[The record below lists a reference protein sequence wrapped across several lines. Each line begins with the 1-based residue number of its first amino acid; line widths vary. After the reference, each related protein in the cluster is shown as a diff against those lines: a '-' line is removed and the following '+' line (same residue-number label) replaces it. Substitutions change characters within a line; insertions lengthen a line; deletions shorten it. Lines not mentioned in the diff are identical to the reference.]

1 VPTNAERVHG
11 AMAAWNEG
19 GLRALSDNWW
29 SDDILWHDMP
39 NLPDPQVSSGKAA
52 AEARVNEM
60 VAVLGH
66 WRFEVRSVEELGPDK
81 TLAELGLVGEGAAS
95 GAAFMGTVHQIC
107 RWRDGL
113 TAEVITFADRE
124 SALASN
130 AR

>member
-1 VPTNAERVHG
+1 MQTNLERVHG

-29 SDDILWHDMP
+29 AEDILWHDMP
-39 NLPDPQVSSGKAA
+39 DLPDPQVTRGRAA
-52 AEARVNEM
+52 AEKRVEEM

-66 WRFEVRSVEELGPDK
+66 WRFVVKAVEEPAPDT
-81 TLAELGLVGEGAAS
+81 TLAELELVGEGAAS
-95 GAAFMGTVHQIC
+95 GAGFAGTVHQVC

-113 TAEVITFADRE
+113 TAEVVTFADRD
-124 SALASN
+124 SALSST